1 MKSIDIMVTL
11 LMEQLFFP
19 KKKKEKQKEAEKER
33 KKHVS

>member
-1 MKSIDIMVTL
+1 MVTL